1 MKNGGGV
8 PLPFSVVKSPKS
20 DAKTFGFERN
30 FTVYCD
36 SIHLSP
42 RVWCYSCI
50 NEGHHMWCRI
60 DKSYP
65 HLLFSTSIISF
76 GFELIRFFF
85 FQYEL
90 LFCIQDLE
98 DSVSYAYVKV
108 KFFTVVH
115 VMHLTSIFSFQPIVV
130 TMMMNS

>member
-1 MKNGGGV
+1 MVQDRKVIPIFLVFN
-8 PLPFSVVKSPKS
+8 LN
-20 DAKTFGFERN
+20 TF
-30 FTVYCD
+30 
-36 SIHLSP
+36 
-42 RVWCYSCI
+42 
-50 NEGHHMWCRI
+50 
-60 DKSYP
+60 
-65 HLLFSTSIISF
+65 F